1 MDNSFWIETT
11 NKTNYPKLEKDTN
24 VDVCIVGGGIVS
36 AITAYLLMNSG
47 LSVCILEKDRVCT
60 GVTANTTA
68 KITSQHDLFYN
79 YLANN
84 FDLDFA
90 KQYLNSNEEA
100 ISLIKNII
108 EKENIDCDFEM
119 QDSYVFTTSKQE
131 SEKIKT

>member
-1 MDNSFWIETT
+1 MLVFAHTNKNKGCDFLDNSFWIETT

-90 KQYLNSNEEA
+90 KQYLNSN
-100 ISLIKNII
+100 
-108 EKENIDCDFEM
+108 
-119 QDSYVFTTSKQE
+119 
-131 SEKIKT
+131 